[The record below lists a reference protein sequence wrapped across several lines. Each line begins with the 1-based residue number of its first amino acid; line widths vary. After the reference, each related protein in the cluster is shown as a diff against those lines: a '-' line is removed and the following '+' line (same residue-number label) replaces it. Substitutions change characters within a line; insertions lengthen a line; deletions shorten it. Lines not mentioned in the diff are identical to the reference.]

1 MEMTLL
7 GERVPAAKA
16 LEWGLINRCVPD
28 ADLITEATRLAKEL
42 AAGPKAL
49 GLIRKLMWESLD
61 AEWSAQL
68 SAERQAQRTAGK
80 TDDFIEGVQAFL
92 EKRPAQFAGR

>member
-1 MEMTLL
+1 
-7 GERVPAAKA
+7 
-16 LEWGLINRCVPD
+16 
-28 ADLITEATRLAKEL
+28 
-42 AAGPKAL
+42 L

-68 SAERQAQRTAGK
+68 HAERLAQKTAGK

-92 EKRPAQFAGR
+92 QKRPARFKGR